1 MTSHKNSGGSLA
13 FNGQDNSDLAPKAS
27 NKYAKNQHSGHSNDG
42 RLVNMGRGPTT
53 GGNGSTN
60 DNPTQPQKTAS
71 GRDQKRGAGG
81 AYAQCPTNP
90 DHINYGK
97 QMTKGNS

>member
-13 FNGQDNSDLAPKAS
+13 FNGQDNTDLAPKGS
-27 NKYAKNQHSGHSNDG
+27 SKYAKNQWSGHSNDG
-42 RLVNMGRGPTT
+42 RLVNVGRGPTVAGRT
-53 GGNGSTN
+53 GDHAGPSSATG
-60 DNPTQPQKTAS
+60 K
-71 GRDQKRGAGG
+71 DQKRGAGG

-90 DHINYGK
+90 DHINVGK